1 MEGSVVMANEKVKP
15 EQNFKILGSFKS
27 SKHLPTIQLEDDY
40 FVKCVHVGSG
50 GSIRVGMVSS
60 EIKKKILKELVG
72 DASDDLEASQV
83 ALGEENGITIPEELQ
98 AVVKKM
104 SYSDGSLNCP
114 DRFFDE
120 LHVYLDFKH
129 SHSCFY
135 GAKLGCCDNGYL
147 LMEHGQL
154 KCSSCHNVFSIS
166 GWVKPKA
173 SINF

>member
-1 MEGSVVMANEKVKP
+1 MEGSTVMAKERVLP

-50 GSIRVGMVSS
+50 GSIRVGMVFS
-60 EIKKKILKELVG
+60 ELKKKILKSIVG
-72 DASDDLEASQV
+72 ESSEDLEASQV
-83 ALGEENGITIPEELQ
+83 ALGEENGLVIPEDMQ
-98 AVVKKM
+98 GIVKKIT
-104 SYSDGSLNCP
+104 YSEGSLNCP

-135 GAKLGCCDNGYL
+135 GVTLGCCASGYL
-147 LMEHGQL
+147 LLEGGAMR
-154 KCSSCHNVFSIS
+154 CSSCGKVFSIS
-166 GWVKPKA
+166 SWVKPKA